1 MKKECGACGGT
12 GMCQECDGEG
22 TVWSGLLGDLRIAKE
37 RCPECSGSG
46 KCNICSGTGEVD
58 EEE

>member
-1 MKKECGACGGT
+1 
-12 GMCQECDGEG
+12 MCQECDGEG